1 MQAQLS
7 DLKQTKSQVTHVNGL
22 RLDLW
27 KFCAEQQLCKVEMG
41 LEVECQVSVQVAPLQ
56 QELDAVKL
64 ELQQLRGGF
73 ANQYLSTAISIA
85 RCSR

>member
-41 LEVECQVSVQVAPLQ
+41 LEVGECAGCS
-56 QELDAVKL
+56 
-64 ELQQLRGGF
+64 F
-73 ANQYLSTAISIA
+73 AT
-85 RCSR
+85 RTGCCET